1 MNNLIYCKNEI
12 KHRLSCKDVL
22 VSYGLSVNRSGFV
35 SCPFHNERTPSM
47 KVNDKGY
54 KCFGCGKGGDVI
66 DFVQSFFQLSFK
78 DAIHKLNDDFNL
90 CLPLETK
97 IDRTAMRKA
106 VVAEMRRKAEKIKNE
121 RIKES
126 LTEQYF
132 NLVSAENALKAII
145 KATKPKK
152 TTDVITNEYVY
163 AVTHLPHIQY
173 EISILEV
180 EIRDRNG
187 NTKLY

>member
-12 KHRLSCKDVL
+12 KNRLSCRDVFEA
-22 VSYGLSVNRSGFV
+22 YGLSVNRSGFV

-47 KVNDKGY
+47 KVNHKGY

-66 DFVQSFFQLSFK
+66 DFVQSFFQISFK
-78 DAIHKLNDDFNL
+78 DAIHKLNDDFGL

-97 IDRTAMRKA
+97 INKTAMRKA
-106 VVAEMRRKAEKIKNE
+106 VVSEMRRKAEKSKKE
-121 RIKES
+121 R

-132 NLVSAENALKAII
+132 SLVAAEDALKTII
-145 KATKPKK
+145 KTAKPKT

-180 EIRDRNG
+180 EIRDRN
-187 NTKLY
+187 